1 MPLLPGLDLARV
13 LKMELA
19 LELQLLLLLVS
30 PCQQPDLLRGP
41 KPQFLLGQLAA
52 FDLNLLVVNQ
62 RVKLQPLQGGPTT
75 LVLLSFCQLPL
86 PSLMVA
92 DDSSTG
98 ASTGALE
105 WDKLDQWMKPSPVR
119 ILCL

>member
-19 LELQLLLLLVS
+19 LELQLLLLQVS

-41 KPQFLLGQLAA
+41 KPPFLLGQLAA
-52 FDLNLLVVNQ
+52 FSLNLLVVNQ

-75 LVLLSFCQLPL
+75 LVLLSFFFFF
-86 PSLMVA
+86 SIA
-92 DDSSTG
+92 FTFAYDGGSTG
-98 ASTGALE
+98 FFDRCFNGGIG
-105 WDKLDQWMKPSPVR
+105 MG
-119 ILCL
+119 